1 MELLKRIEELKRE
14 ILNNPSDS
22 FDTILNNIPK
32 YTMYGYIRECNKNNL
47 DRYALRFGRKRY
59 TYGEFI
65 DLIDRY
71 AKGFAAMG
79 IRKGDRVALL
89 LPNLPESTIIIY
101 ALNKIGAISDNIDPT
116 SKEYRMKYFLEKE
129 KVNAIVC
136 FDKVYETSIKPIE
149 DYIYNELNIDKVLIT
164 KITDSLPMIES
175 AMYRMKFRDE
185 DIVKRVSTSY
195 GNINIFGVDRFL
207 KDSRYQVCYT
217 NPYVENEVATICHS
231 SGTTGVPKTI
241 PSTNENVNFIAFQHQ
256 ISNIDYSRVKTF
268 LHVLPG
274 FAQFGFSDS
283 MHLGHSLG
291 LEMIEIPIFSQEN
304 IIDILLKTKA
314 NCLFGTPSFW
324 LRLLGDDKYNN
335 ADLSFLE
342 EAVYGGGTLT
352 ITQLANINRFLIS
365 HNAKCLLRTGYGM
378 SEFNGTC
385 ILEDPFMSTPGSC
398 GIDLPGG
405 SGIIINPDT
414 MKELSCGELG
424 HLYYSKGSNPV
435 CEFDGEVLH
444 KTINIDGREYIDT
457 GDIMKKNA
465 RGEYFFEGRA
475 SGMISRYD
483 GYKIYPNALENAVTS
498 SSYVEDVMISEYYDE
513 SNFGAMPLIYV
524 VLSKESKGID
534 IKDIIK
540 NIIDNYILSN
550 NNMSFRDIPTKWK
563 VVDELPYTTAL
574 KKDYKKIKENGIDGS
589 EISIVCHE
597 TNMGLGYYDIVM
609 PSKGKFLV
617 KRKKEIWE

>member
-22 FDTILNNIPK
+22 FDIILNNIPK
-32 YTMYGYIRECNKNNL
+32 YTMYGYVRECNKNNL

-116 SKEYRMKYFLEKE
+116 SKEDRMKYFLEKE

-185 DIVKRVSTSY
+185 DIVKRVSTLY

-217 NPYVENEVATICHS
+217 NPYIENEVATICHS

-324 LRLLGDDKYNN
+324 LRLIGDDKYNN

-414 MKELSCGELG
+414 MKELSRGEFG

-597 TNMGLGYYDIVM
+597 TNMGLDYYDIVM
-609 PSKGKFLV
+609 PTKGKKLI
-617 KRKKEIWE
+617 KK

>member
-22 FDTILNNIPK
+22 FDIILNNIPK

-116 SKEYRMKYFLEKE
+116 SKEDRMKYFLEKE

-136 FDKVYETSIKPIE
+136 FDKVYETSIKSIE
-149 DYIYNELNIDKVLIT
+149 NYIYNELNIDKVLIT

-195 GNINIFGVDRFL
+195 GNINIFGINRFL
-207 KDSRYQVCYT
+207 NDSRYQVCYT

-256 ISNIDYSRVKTF
+256 VSNIDYSRVKTF

-274 FAQFGFSDS
+274 FAQFGFSAS

-324 LRLLGDDKYNN
+324 LRLIGSDKYNN

-414 MKELSCGELG
+414 MNELSCGELG

-597 TNMGLGYYDIVM
+597 TNMGLDYYDIVM
-609 PSKGKFLV
+609 PTKGKKLI
-617 KRKKEIWE
+617 KK

>member
-22 FDTILNNIPK
+22 FDIILNNIPK

-116 SKEYRMKYFLEKE
+116 SKEDRMKYFLEKE

-195 GNINIFGVDRFL
+195 GNINIFGINRFL
-207 KDSRYQVCYT
+207 NDSRYQVCYT

-324 LRLLGDDKYNN
+324 LRLIGSDKYNN

-414 MKELSCGELG
+414 MNELSCGEFG

-597 TNMGLGYYDIVM
+597 TNMGLDYYDIVM
-609 PSKGKFLV
+609 PTKGKKLI
-617 KRKKEIWE
+617 KK

>member
-22 FDTILNNIPK
+22 FDIILNNIPK
-32 YTMYGYIRECNKNNL
+32 YTMYGYVRECNKNNL

-116 SKEYRMKYFLEKE
+116 SKEDRMKYFLEKE

-136 FDKVYETSIKPIE
+136 FDKVYETSIKSIE
-149 DYIYNELNIDKVLIT
+149 NYIYNELNIDKVLIT

-195 GNINIFGVDRFL
+195 GNINIFGINRFL
-207 KDSRYQVCYT
+207 NDSRYQVCYT

-324 LRLLGDDKYNN
+324 LRLIGSDKYNN

-414 MKELSCGELG
+414 MKELSRGEFG

-597 TNMGLGYYDIVM
+597 TNMGLDYYDIVM
-609 PSKGKFLV
+609 PTKGKKLI
-617 KRKKEIWE
+617 KK

>member
-22 FDTILNNIPK
+22 FDIILNNIPK
-32 YTMYGYIRECNKNNL
+32 YTMYGYIRECNKNNV

-116 SKEYRMKYFLEKE
+116 SKEDRMKYFLEKE

-164 KITDSLPMIES
+164 KITDSLSMIES
-175 AMYRMKFRDE
+175 AMYKMKFRDE

-195 GNINIFGVDRFL
+195 GNINIFGINRFL
-207 KDSRYQVCYT
+207 NDSRYQVCYT

-324 LRLLGDDKYNN
+324 LRLIGGDKYNN

-414 MKELSCGELG
+414 MNELSCGEFG

-457 GDIMKKNA
+457 GDIMKKNV

-609 PSKGKFLV
+609 PTKGKKLI
-617 KRKKEIWE
+617 KK

>member
-14 ILNNPSDS
+14 IQNNPSDS
-22 FDTILNNIPK
+22 FDIILNNIPK
-32 YTMYGYIRECNKNNL
+32 YTMYGYVRECNKNNL

-116 SKEYRMKYFLEKE
+116 SKEDRMKYFLEKE

-136 FDKVYETSIKPIE
+136 FDKVYETSIKSIE
-149 DYIYNELNIDKVLIT
+149 NYIYNELNIDKVLIT

-195 GNINIFGVDRFL
+195 GNINIFGINRFL
-207 KDSRYQVCYT
+207 NDSRYQVCYT

-324 LRLLGDDKYNN
+324 LRLIGSDKYNN

-414 MKELSCGELG
+414 MKELSRGEFG

-597 TNMGLGYYDIVM
+597 TNMGLDYYDIVM
-609 PSKGKFLV
+609 PTKGKKLI
-617 KRKKEIWE
+617 KK

>member
-22 FDTILNNIPK
+22 FDIILNNIPK

-116 SKEYRMKYFLEKE
+116 SKEDRMKYFLEKE

-175 AMYRMKFRDE
+175 TMYRMKFRDE

-256 ISNIDYSRVKTF
+256 VSNIDYSRVKTF

-324 LRLLGDDKYNN
+324 LRLIGDDKYNN

-414 MKELSCGELG
+414 MKELSRGEFG

-597 TNMGLGYYDIVM
+597 TNMGLDYYDIVM
-609 PSKGKFLV
+609 PTKGKKLI
-617 KRKKEIWE
+617 KK

>member
-22 FDTILNNIPK
+22 FDIILNNIPK

-116 SKEYRMKYFLEKE
+116 SKEDRMKYFLEKE

-136 FDKVYETSIKPIE
+136 FDKVYETSIKSIE
-149 DYIYNELNIDKVLIT
+149 NYIYNELNIDKVLIT

-195 GNINIFGVDRFL
+195 GNINIFGINRFL
-207 KDSRYQVCYT
+207 NDSRYQVCYT

-256 ISNIDYSRVKTF
+256 VSNIDYSRVKTF

-324 LRLLGDDKYNN
+324 LRLIGSDKYSN

-483 GYKIYPNALENAVTS
+483 VYKIYPNALENAVTS

-597 TNMGLGYYDIVM
+597 TNMGLDYYDIVM
-609 PSKGKFLV
+609 PTKGKKLI
-617 KRKKEIWE
+617 KK

>member
-22 FDTILNNIPK
+22 FDIILNNIPK

-116 SKEYRMKYFLEKE
+116 SKEDRMKYFLEKE

-136 FDKVYETSIKPIE
+136 FDKVYETSIKSIE
-149 DYIYNELNIDKVLIT
+149 NYIYNELNIDKVLIT

-195 GNINIFGVDRFL
+195 GNINIFGINRFL
-207 KDSRYQVCYT
+207 NDSRYQVCYT

-324 LRLLGDDKYNN
+324 LRLIGSDKYNN

-414 MKELSCGELG
+414 MKELSRGEFG

-534 IKDIIK
+534 INDIIK

-597 TNMGLGYYDIVM
+597 TNMGLDYYDIVM
-609 PSKGKFLV
+609 PTKGKKLI
-617 KRKKEIWE
+617 KK

>member
-22 FDTILNNIPK
+22 FDIILNNIPK

-116 SKEYRMKYFLEKE
+116 SKEDRMKYFLEKE

-175 AMYRMKFRDE
+175 AMYRMKYRDE
-185 DIVKRVSTSY
+185 NIVKRVSTSY
-195 GNINIFGVDRFL
+195 GNINIFGINRFL
-207 KDSRYQVCYT
+207 NDSRYQVCYT

-256 ISNIDYSRVKTF
+256 VSNIDYSRVKTF

-324 LRLLGDDKYNN
+324 LRLIGGDKYNN

-414 MKELSCGELG
+414 MNELSCGEFG

-498 SSYVEDVMISEYYDE
+498 SSYVEDAMVSEYYDE

-597 TNMGLGYYDIVM
+597 TNMGLDYYDIVM
-609 PSKGKFLV
+609 PTKGKKLI
-617 KRKKEIWE
+617 KK

>member
-22 FDTILNNIPK
+22 FDIILNNIPK
-32 YTMYGYIRECNKNNL
+32 YTMYGYVRECNKNNL

-116 SKEYRMKYFLEKE
+116 SKEDRMKYFLEKE

-136 FDKVYETSIKPIE
+136 FDKVYEASIKPIE

-324 LRLLGDDKYNN
+324 LRLIGDDKYNN

-609 PSKGKFLV
+609 PTKGKKLI
-617 KRKKEIWE
+617 KK

>member
-22 FDTILNNIPK
+22 FDIILNNIPK

-116 SKEYRMKYFLEKE
+116 SKEDRMKYFLEKE

-136 FDKVYETSIKPIE
+136 FDKVYETSIKSIE
-149 DYIYNELNIDKVLIT
+149 NYIYNELNIDKVLIT

-195 GNINIFGVDRFL
+195 GNINIFGINRFL
-207 KDSRYQVCYT
+207 NDSRYQVCYT

-256 ISNIDYSRVKTF
+256 VSNIDYSRVKTF

-324 LRLLGDDKYNN
+324 LRLIGSDKYSN

-435 CEFDGEVLH
+435 CEFDGKVLH

-498 SSYVEDVMISEYYDE
+498 SSYVEDAMISEYYDE

-609 PSKGKFLV
+609 PTKGKKLI
-617 KRKKEIWE
+617 KK

>member
-14 ILNNPSDS
+14 IQNNPSDS
-22 FDTILNNIPK
+22 FDIILNNIPK
-32 YTMYGYIRECNKNNL
+32 YTMYGYVRECNKNNL

-116 SKEYRMKYFLEKE
+116 SKEDRMKYFLEKE

-164 KITDSLPMIES
+164 KITDSLSMIES
-175 AMYRMKFRDE
+175 AMYKMKFRDE

-324 LRLLGDDKYNN
+324 LRLIGGDKYNN

-414 MKELSCGELG
+414 MNELSCGEFG

-457 GDIMKKNA
+457 GDIMKKNV

-609 PSKGKFLV
+609 PTKGKKLI
-617 KRKKEIWE
+617 KK

>member
-22 FDTILNNIPK
+22 FDIILNNIPK
-32 YTMYGYIRECNKNNL
+32 YTMYGYVRECNKNNL

-116 SKEYRMKYFLEKE
+116 SKEDRMKYFLEKE

-217 NPYVENEVATICHS
+217 NPYIENEVATICHS

-324 LRLLGDDKYNN
+324 LRLIGDDKYNN

-414 MKELSCGELG
+414 MKELSRGEFG

-465 RGEYFFEGRA
+465 RGDYFFEGRA

-597 TNMGLGYYDIVM
+597 TNMGLDYYDIVM
-609 PSKGKFLV
+609 PTKGKKLI
-617 KRKKEIWE
+617 KK

>member
-22 FDTILNNIPK
+22 FDIILNNIPK

-116 SKEYRMKYFLEKE
+116 SKEDRMKYFLEKE

-136 FDKVYETSIKPIE
+136 FDKVYETSIKSIE

-175 AMYRMKFRDE
+175 AMYRMKYRDE
-185 DIVKRVSTSY
+185 NIVKRVSTSY
-195 GNINIFGVDRFL
+195 GNINIFGINRFL
-207 KDSRYQVCYT
+207 NDSRYQVCYT

-324 LRLLGDDKYNN
+324 LRLIGSDKYNN

-414 MKELSCGELG
+414 MNELSCGELG

-597 TNMGLGYYDIVM
+597 TNMGLDYYDIVM
-609 PSKGKFLV
+609 PTKGKKLI
-617 KRKKEIWE
+617 KK

>member
-14 ILNNPSDS
+14 ILNNSSDS
-22 FDTILNNIPK
+22 FDIILNNIPK

-116 SKEYRMKYFLEKE
+116 SKEDRMKYFLEKE

-136 FDKVYETSIKPIE
+136 FDKVYETSIKSIE
-149 DYIYNELNIDKVLIT
+149 NYIYNELNIDKVLIT

-195 GNINIFGVDRFL
+195 GNINIFGINRFL
-207 KDSRYQVCYT
+207 NDSRYQVCYT

-256 ISNIDYSRVKTF
+256 VSNIDYSRVKTF

-324 LRLLGDDKYNN
+324 LRLIGSDKYSN

-597 TNMGLGYYDIVM
+597 TNMGLDYYDIVM
-609 PSKGKFLV
+609 PTKGKKLI
-617 KRKKEIWE
+617 KK

>member
-22 FDTILNNIPK
+22 FDIILNNIPK
-32 YTMYGYIRECNKNNL
+32 YTMYGYVRECNKNNL

-116 SKEYRMKYFLEKE
+116 SKEDRMKYFLEKE

-217 NPYVENEVATICHS
+217 NPYIENEVATICHS

-324 LRLLGDDKYNN
+324 LRLIGDDKYNN

-414 MKELSCGELG
+414 MKELSRGEFG

-498 SSYVEDVMISEYYDE
+498 SSYVEDAMVSEYYDE

-597 TNMGLGYYDIVM
+597 TNMGLDYYDIVM
-609 PSKGKFLV
+609 PTKGKKLI
-617 KRKKEIWE
+617 KK

>member
-1 MELLKRIEELKRE
+1 MELLKRIEELKKK
-14 ILNNPSDS
+14 IQNNPNDS
-22 FDTILNNIPK
+22 FDIIKNNIPK

-71 AKGFAAMG
+71 AKGFTAMG

-116 SKEYRMKYFLEKE
+116 SKEDRMKYFLKKE

-175 AMYRMKFRDE
+175 TMYRMKFRDE

-324 LRLLGDDKYNN
+324 LRLIGSDKYNN

-405 SGIIINPDT
+405 SGIIIDPDT
-414 MKELSCGELG
+414 MKELGGGELG

-457 GDIMKKNA
+457 GDIMKKNT

-483 GYKIYPNALENAVTS
+483 GYKIYPNALENTVTS

-524 VLSKESKGID
+524 VLSKESKGIG

-540 NIIDNYILSN
+540 SIIDNYILSN
-550 NNMSFRDIPTKWK
+550 NNMSFRDIPTKWRI
-563 VVDELPYTTAL
+563 VEQLPYTTAL
-574 KKDYKKIKENGIDGS
+574 KKDYKKIKEDGIDGS

-597 TNMGLGYYDIVM
+597 TNMGLGYYDIVI
-609 PSKGKFLV
+609 PTKGKKLI
-617 KRKKEIWE
+617 KK

>member
-22 FDTILNNIPK
+22 FDIILNNIPK

-116 SKEYRMKYFLEKE
+116 SKEDRMKYFLEKE

-136 FDKVYETSIKPIE
+136 FDKVYETSIKSIE
-149 DYIYNELNIDKVLIT
+149 NYIYNELNIDKVLIT

-195 GNINIFGVDRFL
+195 GNINIFGINRFL
-207 KDSRYQVCYT
+207 NDSRYQVCYT

-256 ISNIDYSRVKTF
+256 VSNIDYSRVKTF

-324 LRLLGDDKYNN
+324 LRLIGSDKYSN

-513 SNFGAMPLIYV
+513 SNFGSMPLIYV

-597 TNMGLGYYDIVM
+597 TNMGLDYYDIVM
-609 PSKGKFLV
+609 PTKGKKLI
-617 KRKKEIWE
+617 KK

>member
-14 ILNNPSDS
+14 IQNNPSDS
-22 FDTILNNIPK
+22 FDIILNNIPK
-32 YTMYGYIRECNKNNL
+32 YTMYGYVRECNKNNL

-116 SKEYRMKYFLEKE
+116 SKEDRMKYFLEKE

-136 FDKVYETSIKPIE
+136 FDKVYETSIKSIE
-149 DYIYNELNIDKVLIT
+149 NYIYNELNIDKVLIT

-195 GNINIFGVDRFL
+195 GNINIFGINRFL
-207 KDSRYQVCYT
+207 NDSRYQVCYT

-256 ISNIDYSRVKTF
+256 VSNIDYSRVKTF

-324 LRLLGDDKYNN
+324 LRLIGSDKYNN

-414 MKELSCGELG
+414 MNELSCGELG

-540 NIIDNYILSN
+540 NIIDNYLLSN

-609 PSKGKFLV
+609 PTKGKKLI
-617 KRKKEIWE
+617 KK

>member
-22 FDTILNNIPK
+22 FDIILNNIPK

-116 SKEYRMKYFLEKE
+116 SKEDRMKYFLEKE

-136 FDKVYETSIKPIE
+136 FDKVYETSIKSIE
-149 DYIYNELNIDKVLIT
+149 NYIYNELNIDKVLIT

-195 GNINIFGVDRFL
+195 GNINIFGINRFL
-207 KDSRYQVCYT
+207 NDSRYQVCYT

-256 ISNIDYSRVKTF
+256 VSNIDYSRVKTF

-324 LRLLGDDKYNN
+324 LRLIGSDKYSN

-483 GYKIYPNALENAVTS
+483 GYKIYPNALENAVIS

-597 TNMGLGYYDIVM
+597 TNMGLDYYDIVM
-609 PSKGKFLV
+609 PTKGKKLI
-617 KRKKEIWE
+617 KK

>member
-1 MELLKRIEELKRE
+1 MI
-14 ILNNPSDS
+14 
-22 FDTILNNIPK
+22 K
-32 YTMYGYIRECNKNNL
+32 Y
-47 DRYALRFGRKRY
+47 
-59 TYGEFI
+59 
-65 DLIDRY
+65 
-71 AKGFAAMG
+71 
-79 IRKGDRVALL
+79 
-89 LPNLPESTIIIY
+89 
-101 ALNKIGAISDNIDPT
+101 
-116 SKEYRMKYFLEKE
+116 
-129 KVNAIVC
+129 
-136 FDKVYETSIKPIE
+136 
-149 DYIYNELNIDKVLIT
+149 LIT

-498 SSYVEDVMISEYYDE
+498 SSYVEDAMITEY
-513 SNFGAMPLIYV
+513 L
-524 VLSKESKGID
+524 
-534 IKDIIK
+534 
-540 NIIDNYILSN
+540 
-550 NNMSFRDIPTKWK
+550 
-563 VVDELPYTTAL
+563 
-574 KKDYKKIKENGIDGS
+574 
-589 EISIVCHE
+589 C
-597 TNMGLGYYDIVM
+597 
-609 PSKGKFLV
+609 
-617 KRKKEIWE
+617 

>member
-22 FDTILNNIPK
+22 FDIILNNIPK

-414 MKELSCGELG
+414 MKEVSTGESG
-424 HLYYSKGSNPV
+424 NLYYSKGSNPI
-435 CEFDGEVLH
+435 CEFDGKVLHEVLN
-444 KTINIDGREYIDT
+444 INGREYIDT
-457 GDIMKKNA
+457 GDIMRKNA

-475 SGMISRYD
+475 SGMICRYD
-483 GYKIYPNALENAVTS
+483 GYKVYPNALENAVTS
-498 SSYVEDVMISEYYDE
+498 SSYVEDAMISEYYDE

-609 PSKGKFLV
+609 PSKGKKLI
-617 KRKKEIWE
+617 KK

>member
-22 FDTILNNIPK
+22 FDIILNNIPK

-116 SKEYRMKYFLEKE
+116 SKEDRMKYFLEKE

-136 FDKVYETSIKPIE
+136 FDKVYETSIKSIE
-149 DYIYNELNIDKVLIT
+149 NYIYNELNIDKVLIT

-195 GNINIFGVDRFL
+195 GNINIFGINRFL
-207 KDSRYQVCYT
+207 NDSRYQVCYT

-256 ISNIDYSRVKTF
+256 VSNIDYSRVKTF

-324 LRLLGDDKYNN
+324 LRLIGSDKYSN

-414 MKELSCGELG
+414 MKELSCGEFG

-597 TNMGLGYYDIVM
+597 TNMGLDYYDIVM
-609 PSKGKFLV
+609 PTKGKKLI
-617 KRKKEIWE
+617 KK

>member
-22 FDTILNNIPK
+22 FDIILNNIPK

-116 SKEYRMKYFLEKE
+116 SKEDRMKYFLEKE

-175 AMYRMKFRDE
+175 AMYRMKYRDE
-185 DIVKRVSTSY
+185 NIVKRVSTSY
-195 GNINIFGVDRFL
+195 GNINIFGINRFL
-207 KDSRYQVCYT
+207 NDSRYQVCYT

-324 LRLLGDDKYNN
+324 LRLIGSDKYNN

-414 MKELSCGELG
+414 MKELSRGEFG

-498 SSYVEDVMISEYYDE
+498 SSYVEDAMVSEYYDE

-597 TNMGLGYYDIVM
+597 TNMGLSYYDIVM
-609 PSKGKFLV
+609 LTKGKKLI
-617 KRKKEIWE
+617 KK

>member
-22 FDTILNNIPK
+22 FDIILNNIPK

-89 LPNLPESTIIIY
+89 LPNLPDSTIIIY

-498 SSYVEDVMISEYYDE
+498 SSYVEDAMISEYYDE

-524 VLSKESKGID
+524 VLSKESKDID

-609 PSKGKFLV
+609 PSKGKKLI
-617 KRKKEIWE
+617 KK

>member
-14 ILNNPSDS
+14 IQNNPSDS
-22 FDTILNNIPK
+22 FDIILNNIPK
-32 YTMYGYIRECNKNNL
+32 YTMYGYVRECNKNNL

-116 SKEYRMKYFLEKE
+116 SKEDRMKYFLEKE
-129 KVNAIVC
+129 KIKAIVC
-136 FDKVYETSIKPIE
+136 FDKVYETSIKSIE
-149 DYIYNELNIDKVLIT
+149 NYIYNELNIDKVLIT

-195 GNINIFGVDRFL
+195 GNINIFGINRFL
-207 KDSRYQVCYT
+207 NDSRYQVCYT

-256 ISNIDYSRVKTF
+256 VSNIDYSRVKTF

-324 LRLLGDDKYNN
+324 LRLIGSDKYNN

-414 MKELSCGELG
+414 MNELSCGELG

-597 TNMGLGYYDIVM
+597 TNMGLDYYDIVM
-609 PSKGKFLV
+609 PTKGKKLI
-617 KRKKEIWE
+617 KK

>member
-22 FDTILNNIPK
+22 FDIILNNIPK

-116 SKEYRMKYFLEKE
+116 SKEDRMKYFLEKE

-175 AMYRMKFRDE
+175 VMYRMKFRDE

-195 GNINIFGVDRFL
+195 GNINIFGINRFL
-207 KDSRYQVCYT
+207 NDSRYQVCYT

-256 ISNIDYSRVKTF
+256 VSNIDYSRVKTF

-324 LRLLGDDKYNN
+324 LRLIGSDKYNN

-414 MKELSCGELG
+414 MNELSCGELG

-597 TNMGLGYYDIVM
+597 TNMGLDYYDIVM
-609 PSKGKFLV
+609 PTKGKKLI
-617 KRKKEIWE
+617 KK

>member
-22 FDTILNNIPK
+22 FDIILNNIPK

-116 SKEYRMKYFLEKE
+116 SKEDRMKYFLEKE

-136 FDKVYETSIKPIE
+136 FDKVYETSIKSIE
-149 DYIYNELNIDKVLIT
+149 NYIYNELNIDKVLIT

-195 GNINIFGVDRFL
+195 GNINIFGINRFL
-207 KDSRYQVCYT
+207 NDSRYQVCYT

-324 LRLLGDDKYNN
+324 LRLIGSDKYNN

-414 MKELSCGELG
+414 MKELSRGEFG

-498 SSYVEDVMISEYYDE
+498 SSYVEDAMVSEYYDE

-597 TNMGLGYYDIVM
+597 TNMGLDYYDIVM
-609 PSKGKFLV
+609 PTKGKKLI
-617 KRKKEIWE
+617 KK

>member
-22 FDTILNNIPK
+22 FDIILNNIPK

-116 SKEYRMKYFLEKE
+116 SKEDRMKYFLEKE

-136 FDKVYETSIKPIE
+136 FDKVYETSIKSIE
-149 DYIYNELNIDKVLIT
+149 NYIYNELNIDKVLIT

-217 NPYVENEVATICHS
+217 NPYIENEVATICHS

-324 LRLLGDDKYNN
+324 LRLIGSDKYSN

-597 TNMGLGYYDIVM
+597 TNMGLDYYDIVM
-609 PSKGKFLV
+609 PTKGKKLI
-617 KRKKEIWE
+617 KK

>member
-22 FDTILNNIPK
+22 FDIILNNIPK

-352 ITQLANINRFLIS
+352 ITQFANINRFLIS

-498 SSYVEDVMISEYYDE
+498 SSYVEDAMISEYYDE

-609 PSKGKFLV
+609 PTKGKKLI
-617 KRKKEIWE
+617 KK

>member
-14 ILNNPSDS
+14 IQNNPSDS
-22 FDTILNNIPK
+22 FDIILNNIPK

-116 SKEYRMKYFLEKE
+116 SKEDRMKYFLEKE

-175 AMYRMKFRDE
+175 VMYRMKFRDE

-324 LRLLGDDKYNN
+324 LRLIGSDKYNN

-352 ITQLANINRFLIS
+352 IMQLANINRFLIS

-405 SGIIINPDT
+405 NGIIIDPDT
-414 MKELSCGELG
+414 MKELSRGELG

-513 SNFGAMPLIYV
+513 NNFGAMPLIYV

-540 NIIDNYILSN
+540 SIIDNYILSN

-574 KKDYKKIKENGIDGS
+574 KKDYKKIKEDGINGS

-597 TNMGLGYYDIVM
+597 TNMGLSYYDIVM
-609 PSKGKFLV
+609 PSKGKKLI
-617 KRKKEIWE
+617 KK

>member
-22 FDTILNNIPK
+22 FDIILNNIPK

-352 ITQLANINRFLIS
+352 ITQFANINRFLIS

-465 RGEYFFEGRA
+465 RGEYFFGGRA

-609 PSKGKFLV
+609 PTKGKKLI
-617 KRKKEIWE
+617 KK

>member
-14 ILNNPSDS
+14 IQNNPSDS
-22 FDTILNNIPK
+22 FDIILNNIPK

-47 DRYALRFGRKRY
+47 DKYAIRFGRKRY

-79 IRKGDRVALL
+79 IRKDDRVALL

-116 SKEYRMKYFLEKE
+116 SKEDRMKYFLEKE

-149 DYIYNELNIDKVLIT
+149 DYIYNELNINKVLIT
-164 KITDSLPMIES
+164 KITDSLPMFES
-175 AMYRMKFRDE
+175 AMYRMKFKDE
-185 DIVKRVSTSY
+185 DIVKRVSTLY

-217 NPYVENEVATICHS
+217 NPYIENEVATICHS

-256 ISNIDYSRVKTF
+256 ISNIDYNRVKTF

-324 LRLLGDDKYNN
+324 LRLIGSDKYSN

-405 SGIIINPDT
+405 SGIIIDPDT
-414 MKELSCGELG
+414 MKEVDSGELG

-465 RGEYFFEGRA
+465 SGEYFFEGRA

-513 SNFGAMPLIYV
+513 NNFGAMPLIYV

-540 NIIDNYILSN
+540 SIIDNYILSN
-550 NNMSFRDIPTKWK
+550 NNMTFRDIPTKWK

-574 KKDYKKIKENGIDGS
+574 KKDYKKIKEDGIDGS

-609 PSKGKFLV
+609 PTRGKKLI
-617 KRKKEIWE
+617 KK

>member
-1 MELLKRIEELKRE
+1 
-14 ILNNPSDS
+14 
-22 FDTILNNIPK
+22 
-32 YTMYGYIRECNKNNL
+32 MYGYIRECNKNNL

-116 SKEYRMKYFLEKE
+116 SKEDRMKYFLEKE

-175 AMYRMKFRDE
+175 AMYRMKYRDE
-185 DIVKRVSTSY
+185 NIVKRVSTSY
-195 GNINIFGVDRFL
+195 GNINIFGINRFL
-207 KDSRYQVCYT
+207 NDSRYQVCYT

-324 LRLLGDDKYNN
+324 LRLIGSDKYNN

-414 MKELSCGELG
+414 MNELSCGELG

-597 TNMGLGYYDIVM
+597 TNMGLDYYDIVM
-609 PSKGKFLV
+609 PTKGKKLI
-617 KRKKEIWE
+617 KK

>member
-22 FDTILNNIPK
+22 FDIILNNIPK

-116 SKEYRMKYFLEKE
+116 SKEDRMKYFLEKE

-136 FDKVYETSIKPIE
+136 FDKVYETSIKSIE
-149 DYIYNELNIDKVLIT
+149 NYIYNELNIDKVLIT

-195 GNINIFGVDRFL
+195 GNINIFGINRFL
-207 KDSRYQVCYT
+207 NDSRYQVCYT

-256 ISNIDYSRVKTF
+256 VSNIDYSRVKTF

-324 LRLLGDDKYNN
+324 LRLIGSDKYNN

-414 MKELSCGELG
+414 MKELSRGEFG

-483 GYKIYPNALENAVTS
+483 GYKIYPIALENAVTS
-498 SSYVEDVMISEYYDE
+498 SSYVEDAMITEYYDE

-550 NNMSFRDIPTKWK
+550 NNMSFRNIPTKWK

-609 PSKGKFLV
+609 PTKGKKLI
-617 KRKKEIWE
+617 KK

>member
-22 FDTILNNIPK
+22 FDIILNNIPK

-116 SKEYRMKYFLEKE
+116 SKEDRMKYFLEKE

-164 KITDSLPMIES
+164 KITDSLSMIES
-175 AMYRMKFRDE
+175 AMYKMKFRDE

-195 GNINIFGVDRFL
+195 GNINIFGINRFL
-207 KDSRYQVCYT
+207 NDSRYQVCYT

-324 LRLLGDDKYNN
+324 LRLIGGDKYNN

-414 MKELSCGELG
+414 MNELSCGEFG

-597 TNMGLGYYDIVM
+597 TNMGLDYYDIVM
-609 PSKGKFLV
+609 PTKGKKLI
-617 KRKKEIWE
+617 KK

>member
-22 FDTILNNIPK
+22 FDIILNNIPK

-116 SKEYRMKYFLEKE
+116 SKEDRMKYFLEKE

-136 FDKVYETSIKPIE
+136 FDKVYETSIKSIE
-149 DYIYNELNIDKVLIT
+149 NYIYNELNIDKVLIT

-195 GNINIFGVDRFL
+195 GNINIFGINRFL
-207 KDSRYQVCYT
+207 NDSRYQVCYT

-256 ISNIDYSRVKTF
+256 VSNIDYSRVKTF

-324 LRLLGDDKYNN
+324 LRLIGSDKYSN

-498 SSYVEDVMISEYYDE
+498 SSYVEDVTISEYYDE

-597 TNMGLGYYDIVM
+597 TNMGLDYYDIVM
-609 PSKGKFLV
+609 PTKGKKLI
-617 KRKKEIWE
+617 KK

>member
-22 FDTILNNIPK
+22 FDIILNNIPK

-116 SKEYRMKYFLEKE
+116 SKEDRMKYFLEKE

-217 NPYVENEVATICHS
+217 NPYIENEVATICHS

-324 LRLLGDDKYNN
+324 LRLIGDDKYNN

-414 MKELSCGELG
+414 MKELSRGEFG

-597 TNMGLGYYDIVM
+597 TNMGLDYYDIVM
-609 PSKGKFLV
+609 PTKGKKLI
-617 KRKKEIWE
+617 KK